1 MTETDALGRA
11 SPPARDVR
19 ADRLDLRLVDAIARL
34 PFTLRTKLIG
44 AFAAIAVLLVVVA
57 LLGLRVL
64 GESNAR
70 VVELGTLQLRAATYQ
85 RLQTQTQ
92 QLRQMLAVRVAEDPS
107 LNTYTGGREA
117 DLPRGRSWV
126 LVDTALAAALSQIGP
141 AANEA
146 RFGFSAPPADA
157 AILARVRRVHAH
169 LTGLVEQVIASD
181 RSNTQTAHSGELLR
195 EAIAADNELGALTDR
210 LATTTRAQTDRLIAE
225 NRGAFASSRNLV
237 LGVGAASILLALGL
251 GFVLSRSLVDPI
263 RKTEGRLAEI
273 AAGDFS
279 RHVDVPNRDEL
290 GALAT
295 NLNAMNNELRRL
307 YQELETVSRHK
318 SEFVANMSHEL
329 RTPLN
334 AVIGFSEL
342 LREQRVGPL
351 TERQRGYVED
361 ILDAGRH
368 LLSLIN
374 EILDLAKIEAGHM
387 ELDLGE
393 VSLRDVLESGL
404 TMHEERASEAE
415 VTLTLTL
422 ENEVTLAADER
433 KLRQVVFNLLSNAVK
448 FTPPGG
454 SVDVRTRRM
463 DGFVEVAVS
472 DTGAGIAPA
481 DRELIF
487 EEFRQGRERSR
498 GHQEGTG
505 LGLPLSRR
513 FVELHGGR
521 LWVESVVGTGSTFR
535 FTLPLGSPR

>member
-1 MTETDALGRA
+1 MAETDALGRA
-11 SPPARDVR
+11 PPSARDAS
-19 ADRLDLRLVDAIARL
+19 ADRLDVRLVDAVARL

-107 LNTYTGGREA
+107 LNTYTGGHEA
-117 DLPRGRSWV
+117 GLPRGRSWV

-146 RFGFSAPPADA
+146 RFGFSAPPADE
-157 AILARVRRVHAH
+157 AILAKVRRVHAH
-169 LTGLVEQVIASD
+169 LTAVVERIIASD
-181 RSNTQTAHSGELLR
+181 GSNTSTGSGGLLR
-195 EAIAADNELGALTDR
+195 DAIAADNELGALTDR
-210 LATTTRAQTDRLIAE
+210 LATTTRAQTDRLIAA
-225 NRGAFASSRNLV
+225 NRGAFDSSRNLV

-263 RKTEGRLAEI
+263 TKTEGRLAEI
-273 AAGDFS
+273 ASGDFS
-279 RHVDVPNRDEL
+279 RHVVVSNRDEL

-295 NLNAMNNELRRL
+295 NLNAMNDELRRL
-307 YQELETVSRHK
+307 YHELETVSRHK

-361 ILDAGRH
+361 VLDAGRH

-374 EILDLAKIEAGHM
+374 EILDLAKIEAGRM

-393 VSLRDVLESGL
+393 VSLRNVLESGL
-404 TMHEERASEAE
+404 TMHEELASEAE
-415 VTLTLTL
+415 VTLTLVL
-422 ENEVTLAADER
+422 EDDVSLVADER

-454 SVDVRTRRM
+454 SVDVRTRRV
-463 DGFVEVAVS
+463 DGFVEVAMS
-472 DTGAGIAPA
+472 DTGVGIAPS

-487 EEFRQGRERSR
+487 EEFRQGREGPRA
-498 GHQEGTG
+498 HQEGTG
-505 LGLPLSRR
+505 LGLPLSRA

-521 LWVESVVGTGSTFR
+521 LWVESGVGTGSTFH
-535 FTLPLGSPR
+535 FTLPLVSPR